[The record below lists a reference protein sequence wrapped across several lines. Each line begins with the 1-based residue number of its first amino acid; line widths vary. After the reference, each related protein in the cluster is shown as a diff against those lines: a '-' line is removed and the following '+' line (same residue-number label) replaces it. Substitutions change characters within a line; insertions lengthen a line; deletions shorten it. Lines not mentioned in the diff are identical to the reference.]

1 MDEFKKFIL
10 RSHFDRLLLLGIDE
24 KIIDH
29 ISKEDPLHQGKYN
42 MTII

>member
-1 MDEFKKFIL
+1 
-10 RSHFDRLLLLGIDE
+10 LLLGIDE

-42 MTII
+42 MTIIWYQGKYNMTI